1 MPPGNMQQ
9 RRERTRTRWLL
20 LVPLLVLPG
29 WAGAAGLEALRNAA
43 EQSPQALARLRN
55 LAERGNARAELYL
68 GTLYAPPIVK
78 KERTVGKDA
87 ATALAWYHRA
97 AQGGCARADF
107 DLGLAYEEGMG
118 VPRSPAMA
126 RHYFGRM
133 AALARQEAVAGS
145 SGARGGGFPY
155 KRYWPPPN

>member
-20 LVPLLVLPG
+20 LVALLALPG

-55 LAERGNARAELYL
+55 LAEQGNARAELYL

-87 ATALAWYHRA
+87 ATALAWYRRA

-107 DLGLAYEEGMG
+107 DLGLAYEEGMS
-118 VPRSPAMA
+118 VPRNPAKA

-145 SGARGGGFPY
+145 SGAREEGFPY
-155 KRYWPPPN
+155 KRY

>member
-20 LVPLLVLPG
+20 LVPLLALPG

-55 LAERGNARAELYL
+55 LAEQGNARAELYL

-87 ATALAWYHRA
+87 ATALAWYRRA

-118 VPRSPAMA
+118 VPRSPTMA

-145 SGARGGGFPY
+145 SGAREGGLPY

>member
-1 MPPGNMQQ
+1 MPPESM
-9 RRERTRTRWLL
+9 RRGDKGMRMRWLL
-20 LVPLLVLPG
+20 LVPLLALPG

-87 ATALAWYHRA
+87 ATALAWYRRA

-118 VPRSPAMA
+118 VPRSHAMA

-133 AALARQEAVAGS
+133 AALARREAVAGS

>member
-1 MPPGNMQQ
+1 M
-9 RRERTRTRWLL
+9 RTRWLL
-20 LVPLLVLPG
+20 LLPLLALPG
-29 WAGAAGLEALRNAA
+29 WAEATGLEALRNAA

-55 LAERGNARAELYL
+55 LAEQGNARAELYL

-87 ATALAWYHRA
+87 ATALAWYRRA

-126 RHYFGRM
+126 RHYFARM

-145 SGARGGGFPY
+145 SGAREGGLPY
-155 KRYWPPPN
+155 KQYWPHPN